1 MAWIKR
7 CAERNE
13 PFFCDLATN
22 APHPPHIDEEKDIA
36 PYRKPDQPAGFFG
49 VIAHIDNRFGDFD
62 QFHSDNGLVD
72 ETIVVVMT
80 DNGGTAGVGLS
91 NAGLQGGKTT
101 SYEGGHR
108 VPCWIRWPSG
118 RLGSPRDVT
127 PPIQIMDLFP
137 TFVDFF

>member
-91 NAGLQGGKTT
+91 NAGLRGARPPPTRAVTGFHVGFAGPRGG
-101 SYEGGHR
+101 
-108 VPCWIRWPSG
+108 WG
-118 RLGSPRDVT
+118 RRAT
-127 PPIQIMDLFP
+127 
-137 TFVDFF
+137 